1 MASASSDRDALAK
14 LLQMSMVAEYQ
25 SEFDILINRVTEISL
40 NLLKS
45 FYISGLKL
53 ALQLE
58 LLRSKPTTLGEAFSL
73 ARIAE
78 AHFED
83 ERPTIAI
90 AKPNDLTV
98 RVQVRDPEQTN
109 QGRGDEPNRILLVTI
124 HHMLYHI
131 TVEVLHQVFSPHGYI
146 MKVVNFEKTADI
158 QFSNLEELQVNQ
170 DENMC
175 TTTGK
180 IVSRFQNG
188 ANNTKP
194 PLYFVDTFGNN
205 GGDDSETS
213 GPVTPV
219 EVVDSGHNFV

>member
-25 SEFDILINRVTEISL
+25 SEFDILINRVTKISL

-78 AHFED
+78 ARFED

-109 QGRGDEPNRILLVTI
+109 QGRGDEPN
-124 HHMLYHI
+124 H
-131 TVEVLHQVFSPHGYI
+131 
-146 MKVVNFEKTADI
+146 I

-213 GPVTPV
+213 GPVTLA
-219 EVVDSGHNFV
+219 DSGHNFV